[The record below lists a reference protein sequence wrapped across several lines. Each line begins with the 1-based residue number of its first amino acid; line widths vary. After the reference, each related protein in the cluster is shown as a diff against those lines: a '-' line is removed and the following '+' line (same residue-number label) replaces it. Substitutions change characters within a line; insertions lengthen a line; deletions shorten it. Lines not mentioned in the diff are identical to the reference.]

1 MGFWVLGPKWASGSL
16 GRLGK
21 FGQSKYSIPS
31 KKHSTLC
38 PVSAFLFFN
47 LYVKRIRSL
56 LIQRMPAGSSHFI
69 VVFADQILY

>member
-1 MGFWVLGPKWASGSL
+1 MGFWVLGLKWAIGSL

-38 PVSAFLFFN
+38 PVSAFLFFI
-47 LYVKRIRSL
+47 LYVKRIR
-56 LIQRMPAGSSHFI
+56 
-69 VVFADQILY
+69 